1 MFNAFSAQRDLK
13 AEPWVVDLAKK
24 VVKATDKDKDCQ
36 GPQFSV
42 EEFTVTNYHNDDN
55 TFMLELEL
63 ASINEQQG
71 EFDIKVDSTNAT

>member
-24 VVKATDKDKDCQ
+24 VVKATDKDCQ

-71 EFDIKVDSTNAT
+71 EYDIEGDSTNAT